1 MSTNTIENIRK
12 AEKMF
17 KEMCEEL
24 GITEEMIN
32 SPELDYLEDD
42 DAEEPEGVIIMD
54 DSLDIGAEPLPMDEK
69 SQRIYDEAMEKIK
82 NLE

>member
-32 SPELDYLEDD
+32 SPGLD
-42 DAEEPEGVIIMD
+42 DAEESEGIIIMD